1 MRTSCGRCAADARFR
16 DRLGISLS
24 AANLSH
30 GMRRVVICTVGAAA
44 VVTATWAGHE
54 APVYPS
60 FYPHEIEIRTLAP
73 DQAAQALRDGRVQA
87 YTGEGLRL
95 SGAPPAEIGTIESL
109 GTLVTVR
116 INPGSPRA
124 KDDASA
130 CAVAGTVIRA
140 LAASGEFISHPYP
153 VTPFHG
159 DYLHHADL
167 AAAAKA
173 RFSGADVPV
182 AGVKI
187 KARGALARNHP
198 DWSAPETDW
207 DAEAAEVGADQLM
220 ATATFAVNGW
230 LTPPWVRTGWFHA
243 ERLLVDGARD
253 GGQQQRVEADM
264 ARLKRGDFTGLV
276 ERINLERD
284 LVAALTAGCRKI
296 VAGYTVKR
304 EYVNVEFSAGIENIG
319 YDAIA
324 GLHSPIFIRTVKLKD
339 FPWNGWL
346 TLGTG
351 AAPAAAWNPIGGLTD
366 PFGRLLGFAV
376 GDPALLPSP
385 YEAGWML
392 NRIADLPSSPG
403 R

>member
-1 MRTSCGRCAADARFR
+1 MKRVAACI
-16 DRLGISLS
+16 L
-24 AANLSH
+24 
-30 GMRRVVICTVGAAA
+30 GAAA
-44 VVTATWAGHE
+44 IASVAWGGHE

-73 DQAAQALRDGRVQA
+73 DQAAQALREGRIQA
-87 YTGEGLRL
+87 YVGAGASL
-95 SGAPPAEIGTIESL
+95 SGAPPAEIGQVESL
-109 GTLVTVR
+109 GAFIIVR
-116 INPGSPRA
+116 VNPGSPHA
-124 KDDASA
+124 QDDAAA
-130 CAVAGTVIRA
+130 CAVAGTVMRA
-140 LAASGEFISHPYP
+140 LAAQSDFVPHPYP

-173 RFSGADVPV
+173 RFNDPSVADLK
-182 AGVKI
+182 VK
-187 KARGALARNHP
+187 AQGALARSHP
-198 DWSAPETDW
+198 DWAAHGTDW
-207 DAEAAEVGADQLM
+207 DAEVDSVDASALM
-220 ATATFAVNGW
+220 ASATFAVNGW
-230 LTPPWVRTGWFHA
+230 LAPPWVRTGSFHA
-243 ERLLVDGARD
+243 ARLLAGAARESA
-253 GGQQQRVEADM
+253 QKERIEADE
-264 ARLKRGDFTGLV
+264 ARLEHGDFTSLV

-284 LVAALTAGCRKI
+284 LVAALTEGCRMI

-324 GLHSPIFIRTVKLKD
+324 GLNSPIFIRTVKLKD

-346 TLGTG
+346 ALGFAG
-351 AAPAAAWNPIGGLTD
+351 EPAAAWNPIGGMND
-366 PFGRLLGFAV
+366 PFGRLMGSAV

-392 NRIADLPSSPG
+392 NRISDLPSNPG

>member
-1 MRTSCGRCAADARFR
+1 MQIGARTIMF
-16 DRLGISLS
+16 I
-24 AANLSH
+24 
-30 GMRRVVICTVGAAA
+30 VGAAA
-44 VVTATWAGHE
+44 VVTAARGGHE
-54 APVYPS
+54 VPIYPS

-73 DQAAQALRDGRVQA
+73 DQAAQALREGRVQA
-87 YTGEGLRL
+87 YIGEGLSL
-95 SGAPPAEIGTIESL
+95 SGAPPADLGTIASL
-109 GTLVTVR
+109 GAFVTVR
-116 INPGSPRA
+116 VNPGSPRA

-130 CAVAGTVIRA
+130 CAIAGAVIRA
-140 LAASGEFISHPYP
+140 LAANGDVIRHPYP

-167 AAAAKA
+167 AAAAEA
-173 RFSGADVPV
+173 RFSGSNVPIADL
-182 AGVKI
+182 KI

-207 DAEAAEVGADQLM
+207 DAEAAEVDAGALM
-220 ATATFAVNGW
+220 ASATFAVNGW
-230 LTPPWVRTGWFHA
+230 LAPPWVRTGWFHA
-243 ERLLVDGARD
+243 YRLLADATRD
-253 GGQQQRVEADM
+253 GEQQQRVEADL
-264 ARLKRGDFTGLV
+264 ARLERGDFAGLV

-339 FPWNGWL
+339 LPWNGWL
-346 TLGTG
+346 ALGTG

-366 PFGRLLGFAV
+366 PFGRLVGFTV

-385 YEAGWML
+385 YETGWML
-392 NRIADLPSSPG
+392 NRIADLPSSSG

>member
-1 MRTSCGRCAADARFR
+1 VP
-16 DRLGISLS
+16 I
-24 AANLSH
+24 
-30 GMRRVVICTVGAAA
+30 
-44 VVTATWAGHE
+44 
-54 APVYPS
+54 YPS

-87 YTGEGLRL
+87 YIGEGLSFRARHRRDQHGRNARRICHRARQSRLPARQGRRISLRRRRDGHPRARGERRFHQPSL
-95 SGAPPAEIGTIESL
+95 SGHA
-109 GTLVTVR
+109 
-116 INPGSPRA
+116 
-124 KDDASA
+124 
-130 CAVAGTVIRA
+130 
-140 LAASGEFISHPYP
+140 
-153 VTPFHG
+153 FHG

-173 RFSGADVPV
+173 RFSGGDAPVP
-182 AGVKI
+182 ASRS
-187 KARGALARNHP
+187 ARGALARSHP
-198 DWSAPETDW
+198 NWSAPETDW
-207 DAEAAEVGADQLM
+207 DAEAAEVGADELM

-230 LTPPWVRTGWFHA
+230 LAPPWVRTGWFHA
-243 ERLLVDGARD
+243 ERLLADGARD

-264 ARLKRGDFTGLV
+264 ARLKGGDFTGLV

-284 LVAALTAGCRKI
+284 LVAALTVGCRKI

-304 EYVNVEFSAGIENIG
+304 EYFNVEFSAGIENIG
-319 YDAIA
+319 YDSIA

-346 TLGTG
+346 TLGTR

-366 PFGRLLGFAV
+366 PFGRLMGFTV

-392 NRIADLPSSPG
+392 NRIADLPSNPG